1 MRSLKR
7 IFAAGLTSIILLS
20 TTVVANAETSQDLN
34 NQLKQSEAVIQEK
47 ETQQDALT
55 SEMKNVQADLQ
66 TIENEITENNKNIN
80 AIQKNIEETKQ
91 LIEEK
96 KEQIVILEDKVLARK
111 GIMQE
116 RLVSLQHTD
125 QTNIFL
131 EVILNSESLA
141 DLLGRASAASTI
153 LNADKELLT
162 QQQQDL
168 QQIEDEKAV
177 IDEQE
182 KHLNEQYTA
191 LAAEQANLKQNLQ
204 NRQVELAAV
213 QERYNKVASEISVAE
228 KEKSAIQAQI
238 TAAQEKLKREQE
250 AAAARAK
257 QVAQEEAAAK
267 AKQVAQ
273 EASANKT
280 VSQSNES
287 KTTSTNTNNSSDN
300 NKSKTTSET
309 TNKTTNKPNGKEL
322 YVTAT
327 AYTPNCSGCS
337 GVTATGINV
346 KANPNMKLIAVDPSV
361 IPLGS
366 RVWVEGYGE
375 AIAADTGGA
384 IKGHKIDVLMS
395 SDAVARQ
402 WGRKTVKIIV
412 R

>member
-7 IFAAGLTSIILLS
+7 IFAAGLISIILLS
-20 TTVVANAETSQDLN
+20 TTVVANAAETSQELN
-34 NQLKQSEAVIQEK
+34 GKLQQSEAVIHEK
-47 ETQQDALT
+47 ETQRDALT
-55 SEMKNVQADLQ
+55 AEMKNVQADLQ
-66 TIENEITENNKNIN
+66 TIENEINENNKNIN

-168 QQIEDEKAV
+168 QQIEDEKAAIV
-177 IDEQE
+177 EQE
-182 KHLNEQYTA
+182 NHLNEQYA
-191 LAAEQANLKQNLQ
+191 VLASEQANLEQNLQ
-204 NRQVELAAV
+204 NRQVKLAAV
-213 QERYNKVASEISVAE
+213 QEQYNKVASEISVAE

-250 AAAARAK
+250 AAARAK
-257 QVAQEEAAAK
+257 QVAQEAAAAK
-267 AKQVAQ
+267 AAQVDQ
-273 EASANKT
+273 EASAQKT
-280 VSQSNES
+280 VSQSNQS
-287 KTTSTNTNNSSDN
+287 KTTSSNNSKDTSA
-300 NKSKTTSET
+300 NKSKSTSETTSKTTS
-309 TNKTTNKPNGKEL
+309 KPNGKEL

-395 SDAVARQ
+395 SDAAARQ
-402 WGRKTVKIIV
+402 WGRKAVRIIV

>member
-7 IFAAGLTSIILLS
+7 IFAAAVASIILLS
-20 TTVVANAETSQDLN
+20 TTAVANAAETSQELN
-34 NQLKQSEAVIQEK
+34 GKLQQSEAVIHEK
-47 ETQQDALT
+47 ETQRDALT
-55 SEMKNVQADLQ
+55 AEMKNVQADLQ
-66 TIENEITENNKNIN
+66 TIENEINENNENIN
-80 AIQKNIEETKQ
+80 AIKKNIEETKQ

-182 KHLNEQYTA
+182 KQLNEQYTA
-191 LAAEQANLKQNLQ
+191 LATEQNNLEQNLQ
-204 NRQVELAAV
+204 KRQVELAAV
-213 QERYNKVASEISVAE
+213 QKQYNQVASEITLAE

-238 TAAQEKLKREQE
+238 TAAAEKLKREQE
-250 AAAARAK
+250 AAARAK
-257 QVAQEEAAAK
+257 QVAQEAAAAK
-267 AKQVAQ
+267 VAQVDQ
-273 EASANKT
+273 EASAKKT
-280 VSQSNES
+280 VSQSSQS
-287 KTTSTNTNNSSDN
+287 KTTSSNNSKDTSA
-300 NKSKTTSET
+300 NKSKSTSEATSKTTS
-309 TNKTTNKPNGKEL
+309 KPNGKEL

-395 SDAVARQ
+395 SDAAARQ

>member
-20 TTVVANAETSQDLN
+20 TSVVANAETSQDLN

-66 TIENEITENNKNIN
+66 TIENDINENNENIN

-168 QQIEDEKAV
+168 QQIEEEKAA

-191 LAAEQANLKQNLQ
+191 LATEQANLEQNLQ
-204 NRQVELAAV
+204 NRQVELAAA
-213 QERYNKVASEISVAE
+213 QEQYNKVASEITIAE
-228 KEKSAIQAQI
+228 KEKSEIQAQI

-250 AAAARAK
+250 AAARAK
-257 QVAQEEAAAK
+257 QVAQEAAAAK
-267 AKQVAQ
+267 AAQ
-273 EASANKT
+273 EASAKKT
-280 VSQSNES
+280 VSQSNQS
-287 KTTSTNTNNSSDN
+287 KTTSTNNSKDTSVSSS
-300 NKSKTTSET
+300 KATSETTSKTTSET
-309 TNKTTNKPNGKEL
+309 TSKPNGKEL

-395 SDAVARQ
+395 SDAAARQ
-402 WGRKTVKIIV
+402 WGRKTVKVIV

>member
-1 MRSLKR
+1 
-7 IFAAGLTSIILLS
+7 
-20 TTVVANAETSQDLN
+20 
-34 NQLKQSEAVIQEK
+34 
-47 ETQQDALT
+47 
-55 SEMKNVQADLQ
+55 MKS
-66 TIENEITENNKNIN
+66 TENNENIN

-168 QQIEDEKAV
+168 QQIEDEKAA

-191 LAAEQANLKQNLQ
+191 LATEQANLEQNLQ

-213 QERYNKVASEISVAE
+213 QEQYNKVASEITIAE

-250 AAAARAK
+250 AQLAK
-257 QVAQEEAAAK
+257 QEL
-267 AKQVAQ
+267 KQVAQ
-273 EASANKT
+273 EASAQKT
-280 VSQSNES
+280 VSQSNQS
-287 KTTSTNTNNSSDN
+287 KTTSSNNSKDTSAN
-300 NKSKTTSET
+300 SSKATSETTSKTTS
-309 TNKTTNKPNGKEL
+309 KPNGKEL
-322 YVTAT
+322 YVTST

-395 SDAVARQ
+395 SDAAARQ